1 MGHLGDKLAL
11 LANQGGL
18 FAPVQEDDVNAD
30 KYGDEQQQPFCQ
42 DQPVRSTNQ
51 KLWAV
56 FFGQCSQL
64 AVIAEKPVKPDN
76 HCEHPGDLDADES
89 HEWIKYAVQPVHRPI
104 FTITDA
110 MRQVEV
116 QNVFTELLQSDQ

>member
-1 MGHLGDKLAL
+1 MVSSTAQAQRDKI
-11 LANQGGL
+11 
-18 FAPVQEDDVNAD
+18 
-30 KYGDEQQQPFCQ
+30 
-42 DQPVRSTNQ
+42 VRVGQTANQ
-51 KLWAV
+51 KLGAV

-89 HEWIKYAVQPVHRPI
+89 HERVKYTFQPVHRLI

-110 MRQVEV
+110 ARQVEV